1 MSAGM
6 HGSHFLAIV
15 GGGDLGSKGHRRSFP
30 QGKAVHIRPQAYNR
44 PGLRAAQD
52 AYHACLA
59 HTFFYFQP
67 QRPEVVCNDLSRPE
81 FMIAQFRVFMEIS
94 SPGDGFWF
102 DLICC
107 RTNEGSEIIFL
118 SCDVQRRQEKAKRK
132 KKGSSH
138 VG

>member
-1 MSAGM
+1 MSDDMLVVNFAALEQASTDIQNALSQM
-6 HGSHFLAIV
+6 DTHLADV
-15 GGGDLGSKGHRRSFP
+15 EADAAPLLVQWSG
-30 QGKAVHIRPQAYNR
+30 
-44 PGLRAAQD
+44 AAQD

-81 FMIAQFRVFMEIS
+81 FMIAQFRVFMEVS

-118 SCDVQRRQEKAKRK
+118 SRDVQRRQEKAKRK